1 MDVWGFSSG
10 QRQNRQQGKEN
21 IFIFS
26 IVIKF
31 EILHQLSPYFANIY
45 VGRKS
50 VRSQTTFLSQT
61 HLLNW
66 QLGVLGQRHGAAI
79 ILLEEPLGIYTKS
92 GMHGG
97 GDTISDI
104 LEKISLKRG
113 YNIIMQ
119 ILHHSKCAQLEC
131 FQFHLEH
138 L

>member
-31 EILHQLSPYFANIY
+31 EIMLQFSPYFANIY

-50 VRSQTTFLSQT
+50 ARSQTTFLSQT

-66 QLGVLGQRHGAAI
+66 QLGVLGQRLGAAI

-97 GDTISDI
+97 GYHLGYTRKDI
-104 LEKISLKRG
+104 LEKRV
-113 YNIIMQ
+113 
-119 ILHHSKCAQLEC
+119 
-131 FQFHLEH
+131 
-138 L
+138 

>member
-31 EILHQLSPYFANIY
+31 EIMLQFSPYFANIY

-50 VRSQTTFLSQT
+50 ARSQTTFLSQT

-97 GDTISDI
+97 DTISDI

-113 YNIIMQ
+113 YNIIMR
-119 ILHHSKCAQLEC
+119 ILHHSKCAQLVC
-131 FQFHLEH
+131 FFSFI
-138 L
+138 

>member
-1 MDVWGFSSG
+1 MVTDSGHHLPRMKLTTEHNGCLGILFWAKTKSPAG
-10 QRQNRQQGKEN
+10 QRKH
-21 IFIFS
+21 FIFS

-31 EILHQLSPYFANIY
+31 APVITIFCKYLCWKKIREKPNYF
-45 VGRKS
+45 
-50 VRSQTTFLSQT
+50 FLSQT

-113 YNIIMQ
+113 YNIIM
-119 ILHHSKCAQLEC
+119 
-131 FQFHLEH
+131 
-138 L
+138 

>member
-31 EILHQLSPYFANIY
+31 EILHQFSPFFANIY

-50 VRSQTTFLSQT
+50 ARSQTTFFLSQT

-97 GDTISDI
+97 DTISDTRKDI
-104 LEKISLKRG
+104 LEKRV
-113 YNIIMQ
+113 
-119 ILHHSKCAQLEC
+119 
-131 FQFHLEH
+131 
-138 L
+138 

>member
-50 VRSQTTFLSQT
+50 ARSQTTFFITNSPSEL
-61 HLLNW
+61 
-66 QLGVLGQRHGAAI
+66 AI
-79 ILLEEPLGIYTKS
+79 GGFGTETWCSNNSPGRTAWDLYEEWNAW
-92 GMHGG
+92 

-113 YNIIMQ
+113 YNIIKQ